1 MEGALSNPTRWAGTR
16 QGRLEGEEGEGK
28 CLTRFRQLSLRHLPS
43 AKKQNPP
50 TQPAGRDPER
60 RAYRGPRRARE
71 RGEHRAPRTPGGDQP
86 AGLPRRSRRPHAR
99 TPARPHV
106 ADQPRPLTVA
116 PGSFPRSGPQRLP
129 QSEHHPAAG
138 HV

>member
-1 MEGALSNPTRWAGTR
+1 MQGALSNPTRWAGTR
-16 QGRLEGEEGEGK
+16 QGRLEGEVGEGK
-28 CLTRFRQLSLRHLPS
+28 CLTRFSQLSLRHLPS

-50 TQPAGRDPER
+50 TQPAGLDPER

-86 AGLPRRSRRPHAR
+86 ARPPAPLPA
-99 TPARPHV
+99 PARPHV